1 MSDVTGAAPSPESA
15 PPPAAAV
22 HAPPPPP
29 PAAAVVVA
37 PAAAGPVVATGPARA
52 AHRRVGKTRHPW
64 GVWALTIVTLGIY
77 GIVWYF
83 KINKEVRDFEPN
95 VVVSPGVSVLALLFG
110 WVLFGIPTIVSVV
123 KSGSRIARAQQA
135 GGIPARCS
143 GLVGLLL
150 WILGF
155 GTVYYQSELNKV
167 WAQFGSP
174 PEGTPV

>member
-1 MSDVTGAAPSPESA
+1 MQ
-15 PPPAAAV
+15 
-22 HAPPPPP
+22 
-29 PAAAVVVA
+29 VA
-37 PAAAGPVVATGPARA
+37 PAAAGPVVTAGPVRS

-64 GVWALTIVTLGIY
+64 GVWGLTVITLGIY

-95 VVVSPGVSVLALLFG
+95 INVSPGVSVLALLFG
-110 WVLFGIPTIVSVV
+110 GFLLWIPTLVSIV
-123 KSGSRIARAQQA
+123 KSGSRIARAQQGA
-135 GGIPARCS
+135 GLPPRCS

-150 WILGF
+150 WIIGF

-167 WAQFGSP
+167 WAQFGAP